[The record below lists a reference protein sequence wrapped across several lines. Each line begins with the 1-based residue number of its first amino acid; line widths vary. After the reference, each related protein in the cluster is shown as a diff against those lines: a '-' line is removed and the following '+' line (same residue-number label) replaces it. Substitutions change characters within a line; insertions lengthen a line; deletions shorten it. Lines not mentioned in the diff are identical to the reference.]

1 MTPQELLAAWHEQ
14 QTAFIEHRDLRT
26 RTIIDVLKAR
36 YVDAPITVLDL
47 ACGPGSLGAEI
58 LREMP
63 SATIIGVDRDPV
75 LLRLGTETNQFGERL
90 RFIDADLTDS
100 HWVEQLLTTDFDA
113 VISATALH
121 WFEPDQLSRLYLD
134 VTRVV
139 KPGAIFMNADHLLY
153 DAHHNPTLA
162 TLSET
167 IREDFRTRT
176 VSTGVLTWEAW
187 WEAAVQMPGWEKETE
202 LWHQRWADKSPTVKV
217 DTAYHLAALRSAGC
231 TETGH
236 LYQWLDDYLIYGIW
250 PTN

>member
-36 YVDAPITVLDL
+36 YADTPITVLDL

-58 LREMP
+58 LRELP

-100 HWVEQLLTTDFDA
+100 HWIEQLLATDFDA

-134 VTRVV
+134 LTQVV

-153 DAHHNPTLA
+153 DAHHSPTLA
-162 TLSET
+162 TPPFLRQSG
-167 IREDFRTRT
+167 RTSAPAQSPQASSHGR
-176 VSTGVLTWEAW
+176 
-187 WEAAVQMPGWEKETE
+187 PGGK
-202 LWHQRWADKSPTVKV
+202 QPSRCQ
-217 DTAYHLAALRSAGC
+217 AGKKKPNC
-231 TETGH
+231 
-236 LYQWLDDYLIYGIW
+236 GISVGQ
-250 PTN
+250 TNPPR